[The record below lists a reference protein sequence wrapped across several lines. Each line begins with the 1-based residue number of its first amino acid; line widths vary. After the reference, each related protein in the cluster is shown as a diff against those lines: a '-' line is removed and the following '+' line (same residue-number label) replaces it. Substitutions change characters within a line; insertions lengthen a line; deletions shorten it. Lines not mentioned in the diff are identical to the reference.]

1 MIRTFLRTHLP
12 KGFLLVVL
20 LSVIGCGGQ
29 YNTVEQEDPHAA
41 DPYVYGEI
49 GGEPLQSKNQYDPNP
64 EADARAAAIREKMFG
79 PAGKSEQGN

>member
-1 MIRTFLRTHLP
+1 MIRTFLHKHLS
-12 KGFLLVVL
+12 KGFLLVAL
-20 LSVIGCGGQ
+20 LSVFGCGGQ
-29 YNTVEQEDPHAA
+29 YNTIEQEDPHAE

-49 GGEPLQSKNQYDPNP
+49 GGEPRQSKNQYDPNP

>member
-1 MIRTFLRTHLP
+1 MIRTFLHTHLP
-12 KGFLLVVL
+12 KAFLLVAL
-20 LSVIGCGGQ
+20 LSVFGCGGR
-29 YNTVEQEDPHAA
+29 YNTIEQEDPHAN

-49 GGEPLQSKNQYDPNP
+49 GGPPRQSANQYDPNP